1 MFPGKFES
9 LSKFYAGVAPFSCAG
24 QFLGQF
30 AGLGNILCI
39 TIAITN
45 DLL

>member
-9 LSKFYAGVAPFSCAG
+9 LSQFYAGVATFPVPFKPRVN
-24 QFLGQF
+24 FLGF
-30 AGLGNILCI
+30 GNILCI
-39 TIAITN
+39 ITEITN